1 MMYFVNKEY
10 LEQATFLS
18 AGTFITDQPW
28 IHKERIIDSYE
39 IISPVDSTLYIE
51 SNQVPY
57 AIESGEILVVPPHT
71 LHRGLKVYQG
81 RMKFHWLHF
90 SAACLKLKTEA
101 EVIQE
106 ISENDLDQLIILPLY
121 TNKVDSRR
129 FHIMFNQLLD
139 LYEEK
144 QHKNYLNAYLS
155 CLLYELTSEIM
166 NYLIQKNFNGNQLQ
180 PIQDWIRIHAF
191 ENITLEHIANHFKYN
206 KNYLSRIY
214 KENTG
219 IGISEQ
225 IIKFRLKH
233 AKELLTETDLSIIEI
248 ASEVGYDDSK
258 YFMRLFKKYETV
270 TPTQYR
276 KTFYRKH
283 FNRQ

>member
-1 MMYFVNKEY
+1 MYFVDKEY
-10 LEQATFLS
+10 SDHATFLS
-18 AGTFITDQPW
+18 AGTFITNQSW
-28 IHKERIIDSYE
+28 IHKERVIDSYE

-51 SNQVPY
+51 CNNIPY
-57 AIESGEILVVPPHT
+57 AIESGEILVIPPHT
-71 LHRGLKVYQG
+71 LHRGIKYCEG

-90 SAACLKLKTEA
+90 SATNLMLKTEA

-106 ISENDLDQLIILPLY
+106 ISDNNPDKMVILPIY
-121 TNKVDSRR
+121 TNKIDSRR
-129 FHIMFNQLLD
+129 FHVMFNQLLD
-139 LYEEK
+139 LYQEK
-144 QHKNYLNAYLS
+144 KMKSYLDAYLT
-155 CLLYELTSEIM
+155 CLLYDLTSEIM
-166 NYLIQKNFNGNQLQ
+166 DYLIQKEFNGNRLQ

-191 ENITLEHIANHFKYN
+191 EDITLEQIADNFKYN

-214 KENTG
+214 KENAG

-248 ASEVGYDDSK
+248 ASEVGYEDSK
-258 YFMRLFKKYETV
+258 YFMRLFKKYESV

-276 KTFYRKH
+276 KTFFYKH
-283 FNRQ
+283 YNKK

>member
-1 MMYFVNKEY
+1 MYFVNKEY

-51 SNQVPY
+51 SNNVPY

-90 SAACLKLKTEA
+90 SANCLKLKTEA

-106 ISENDLDQLIILPLY
+106 ISENDLDRLIILPVY

-144 QHKNYLNAYLS
+144 KHKNYLNAYLS

-283 FNRQ
+283 FNKK

>member
-1 MMYFVNKEY
+1 MYFVNKEY

-51 SNQVPY
+51 SNNVPY

-90 SAACLKLKTEA
+90 SASCLKLKTEA

-106 ISENDLDQLIILPLY
+106 ISENDLDRLIILPVY

-144 QHKNYLNAYLS
+144 KHKNYLNAYLS

-283 FNRQ
+283 FNKK